1 MGQGLILEKTLE
13 VPFWKIRV
21 YSTWRH
27 PWLSAVSLLPP
38 GTHIPQSE
46 NSVLRTY
53 HGGGGCCPKLATC
66 QGEEDHFSH
75 RLSHGWS
82 LGSLDPKKAELR
94 QREGNLVAVFHF
106 LRRVTAPSCPQ
117 GGKRHSQ
124 HLSPN
129 SQLLKGTA
137 LNHVL

>member
-1 MGQGLILEKTLE
+1 MGQGLFLEETLE

-27 PWLSAVSLLPP
+27 LWFSVVSLLPP

-46 NSVLRTY
+46 NSILRTN
-53 HGGGGCCPKLATC
+53 HGGGGCCPKPATVK
-66 QGEEDHFSH
+66 EKRTIFSH

-82 LGSLDPKKAELR
+82 LCSLDPKKAELR

-106 LRRVTAPSCPQ
+106 LRHVTAPSCPQ

-129 SQLLKGTA
+129 SQLLKRTT